1 MAGEARRPARRRAAW
16 RRARQAVQALSLVG
30 FLALFVASSGS
41 QASPALIGLPFRLDP
56 LAMLAQ
62 SVAAR
67 ALLLTSGLALLTVVL
82 TLAVGRAWCGW
93 LCPLGTLLDVIT
105 PRRRPAQREA
115 LEPWR
120 SGKYLALAIVLVGA
134 VFGSL
139 TLLIFDPI
147 TLVFRAL
154 ASGLWPAADRLVT
167 ALERAAYGVEALRP
181 PVIRLEGLLRPAVF
195 PLEPGNAAAGAGVVA
210 LLGAVLGL
218 NWLAPRFW
226 CRALCPLGGLLALL
240 SKAAWIRRRVDPA
253 CSGCKACV
261 RACPTDTIRAERGFA
276 SDPAECTVCMEC
288 IDGCPIR
295 EASFRPSLPAP
306 AWQTYDPGR
315 RQALVAIGAGAV
327 GFGLL
332 STDVLRPEVAH
343 LPLRP
348 PGATNDQLL
357 QTCLR
362 CAACVRAC
370 PTGALSPAVTSAGIE
385 GVWSPI
391 LIPRQGYCDYSCNAC
406 GQVCPVQAIP
416 PLALEVKR
424 KQVIGVAEIDQDR
437 CLPWAEETDCIV
449 CEEMCPLPEKAVW
462 LEQAEVAGVDG
473 ARRTILRPHVERH
486 VCIGCGI
493 CEYKCPTVGDAA
505 IRVLNEPHGGRGEGR
520 GRGGQGEGRG
530 PERGQGLGG

>member
-1 MAGEARRPARRRAAW
+1 MAGETRRRARRRAAW
-16 RRARQAVQALSLVG
+16 KRARQAVQALSLAG

-67 ALLLTSGLALLTVVL
+67 ALLITSALALLTVVL

-181 PVIRLEGLLRPAVF
+181 PVIWLEGLLRPAVF
-195 PLEPGNAAAGAGVVA
+195 PLEPGNAAAGAGVVV

-261 RACPTDTIRAERGFA
+261 RACPTDTIRADRGFA

-332 STDVLRPEVAH
+332 STDVLRPKIAN

-416 PLALEVKR
+416 PLSLAEKR
-424 KQVIGVAEIDQDR
+424 KKVIGLAYINTNR
-437 CLPWAEETDCIV
+437 CIPWADYRDCIV
-449 CEEMCPLPEKAVW
+449 CEEMCPVPDKAIK
-462 LEQAEVAGVDG
+462 LEQEEVRSGDG
-473 ARRTILRPHVERH
+473 EMVTVQRPYVLRER
-486 VCIGCGI
+486 CIGCGI
-493 CEYKCPTVGDAA
+493 CEYKCPVNGEAA
-505 IRVLNEPHGGRGEGR
+505 IRVYVPL
-520 GRGGQGEGRG
+520 
-530 PERGQGLGG
+530 